1 LIRRLNAI
9 IAAILLAAV
18 AAGCSPVRYY
28 TELTAPDGLVPGDP
42 VTNLGASVGS
52 VASVTP
58 LADGNSGVAFDV
70 GHSDARLLMQDSI
83 MVLHDNP
90 EPHLE
95 LLDPNPFSV
104 RAPAGATIVGAS
116 NDNEASLLLASRGLA
131 GMGTSLPAIASALG
145 ATPPGSATAPGA
157 ATVQNQLG
165 AIQNWYAAYGARSAA
180 VTAQQLQ
187 QINQS
192 AAALE
197 RELVNQGRSAQAQQL
212 RQQIEQLGRTLTT
225 LPPPP
230 GYPPA
235 SSPPPSYPPSTT
247 PTSPTP

>member
-1 LIRRLNAI
+1 M
-9 IAAILLAAV
+9 LAAT

-28 TELTAPDGLVPGDP
+28 TELTAPDGLGPGDP
-42 VTNLGASVGS
+42 VTNLGANVGS
-52 VASVTP
+52 VAAVTP
-58 LADGNSGVAFDV
+58 LADGNSSVAFDV
-70 GHSDARLLMQDSI
+70 DHSDKRLVMQDSI

-90 EPHLE
+90 GGPRLE
-95 LLDPNPFSV
+95 LLNPNPFSV
-104 RAPAGATIVGAS
+104 EAPAGATIVGAS

-131 GMGTSLPAIASALG
+131 GLGTSVPAVAAALG
-145 ATPPGSATAPGA
+145 TTPPGAATGPAA

-180 VTAQQLQ
+180 ATAQQLQ

-197 RELVNQGRSAQAQQL
+197 RELINQGRSAQAQQL
-212 RQQIEQLGRTLTT
+212 QHEIEQLGRTLTT
-225 LPPPP
+225 LPPPS

-235 SSPPPSYPPSTT
+235 SSPPPSSPPSTT
-247 PTSPTP
+247 STH